1 MKRTTRVVVV
11 GLLVIGAFSV
21 TGCSI
26 SIGAMGEGSS
36 AAPVSSAGPSMISPV
51 SPSATSVGS
60 TYLALVGPVNTA
72 TFALDTAVY
81 GPTADLTP
89 ESLRAIIAASA
100 SSIRTFDDRLRS
112 TTWPRTAVPDITTLA
127 STNDVLVEVLGNFES
142 ELQSPTAA
150 DFNAVVQ
157 ALQADTSG
165 YANDREV
172 ATDAAGRVRADLGLP
187 PPSASQVTL
196 ND

>member
-26 SIGAMGEGSS
+26 SIGAMGKGSS
-36 AAPVSSAGPSMISPV
+36 AAPVSSSAPSMISP
-51 SPSATSVGS
+51 PAATSAGS

-72 TFALDTAVY
+72 TFALDTGVY

-100 SSIRTFDDRLRS
+100 SSIRTLDDRLRS
-112 TTWPRTAVPDITTLA
+112 TSWPRTAVPDITSLA
-127 STNDVLVEVLGNFES
+127 SMNDVLVEVLGNFES

-165 YANDREV
+165 YANDREQ
-172 ATDAAGRVRADLGLP
+172 ATDAAARVRADLGLP
-187 PPSASQVTL
+187 PPSAPQVTL
-196 ND
+196 NA

>member
-11 GLLVIGAFSV
+11 GLLVVGAFSV

-26 SIGAMGEGSS
+26 SIGAVGEGSS
-36 AAPVSSAGPSMISPV
+36 AAPVSSAASPSVISPV
-51 SPSATSVGS
+51 SPSAGS
-60 TYLALVGPVNTA
+60 TYLALVGQVNTA

-81 GPTADLTP
+81 GPSADLTP

-112 TTWPRTAVPDITTLA
+112 TSWPRTAVPDITSLA
-127 STNDVLVEVLGNFES
+127 STNDVLVEVLGNYQS

-150 DFNAVVQ
+150 DFSAAVG

-165 YANDREV
+165 YANDREL
-172 ATDAAGRVRADLGLP
+172 ATAAAARVRADLGLP
-187 PPSASQVTL
+187 PPSAPQVTL